1 MRGPVLRDER
11 AADAPAIGRVIEAA
25 FTGHPYSSGSES
37 RIVEDLRAAGALAV
51 SLVAVDEGE
60 IVGHVAFSAVQIGA
74 DSPGWFALGPL
85 AVVPARQGE
94 GIGIALVKA
103 GLARL
108 VVSGARGCTLV
119 GDPAYYARFGFAH
132 DPAIT
137 CEGIPPEFVLARA
150 FERPAPAGAIRHHP
164 AFGLDP

>member
-11 AADAPAIGRVIEAA
+11 AADRSAIGHVIEAA
-25 FTGHPYSSGSES
+25 FAGHPHSDGSEA

-51 SLVAVDEGE
+51 SLVAVEGGE

-74 DSPGWFALGPL
+74 ESPGWFALGPL
-85 AVVPARQGE
+85 AVVPERQGE

-119 GDPAYYARFGFAH
+119 GDPGYYARFGFAH
-132 DPAIT
+132 DPGVT
-137 CEGIPPEFVLARA
+137 CRGIPPEFVLIRA
-150 FERPAPAGAIRHHP
+150 FERSAPAGAIRHHA